1 MTEFNVGVVMTVAPG
16 RGENAELALA
26 YLAKLEKEA
35 PRQVVLV
42 LDGPEVEPVNYW
54 EGMPFP
60 ISAVRL
66 EQKHR
71 PGLEQPRNVGV
82 RWLQRDHTITHAW
95 FLDSDILVEPHTL
108 LRYREAHQRQAAYN
122 PVLIGPYELSMPQ
135 GLREPHPDM
144 FIDLRWAMFRERD
157 EGPFVADLGVALGCF
172 GGNLVWPIKR
182 FMCVG
187 GFHPQL
193 HHGRCEDGELGLRA
207 ASHRIPMVLVA
218 GARGYHLWHEVNGDL
233 ARERNIRDV
242 PLLNQW
248 HPWVE
253 EQGLVVTDA
262 DGARFEFVCECG
274 EQVNTLLMW
283 RHFTDCPGAPV
294 GEDLV
299 LPEGL

>member
-1 MTEFNVGVVMTVAPG
+1 MTDFNAGVVMTVGPG
-16 RGENAELALA
+16 RNENAELALS
-26 YLAKLEKEA
+26 YLAKLQGELPVE
-35 PRQVVLV
+35 VIVV
-42 LDGPEVEPVNYW
+42 LDGPEVERLNWGV
-54 EGMPFP
+54 MPFP
-60 ISAVRL
+60 IHAVRL
-66 EQKHR
+66 AEKHR
-71 PGLEQPRNVGV
+71 PGMEQPRNVGV
-82 RWLQRDHTITHAW
+82 RWLSPEVTHAW

-108 LRYREAHQRQAAYN
+108 LRYREAHERHAAHD
-122 PVLIGPYELSMPQ
+122 PVLIGPYELSMPE

-172 GGNLVWPIKR
+172 GGNLVWPVER
-182 FMCVG
+182 FTCVG

-233 ARERNIRDV
+233 ARERNVRDV

-248 HPWVE
+248 HPWVQ

-274 EQVNTLLMW
+274 LQVNTLLMW
-283 RHFTDCPGAPV
+283 QHFTDHPGGAPV